1 MPRFPLG
8 VKQFLLAAGAR
19 GAWAG
24 VNMLVHTVVFYLRG
38 DLTESQKTE
47 FRQEGLESLR
57 PIKSVQALYV
67 GTPAAIPPRPVV
79 DASYTFAISVLF
91 TDVAGH
97 NAYQVDPLH
106 LAFVNRFK
114 SYWTKV
120 QIYDAE

>member
-1 MPRFPLG
+1 
-8 VKQFLLAAGAR
+8 
-19 GAWAG
+19 
-24 VNMLVHTVVFYLRG
+24 MLVHTVIFYLRG

-47 FRQEGLESLR
+47 FRHEGLESLR
-57 PIKSVQALYV
+57 PLKSVRELHI

-79 DASYTFAISVLF
+79 DASYTFAITALF
-91 TDVAGH
+91 ADVAGH

-106 LAFVNRFK
+106 VAFVNRFK

>member
-1 MPRFPLG
+1 
-8 VKQFLLAAGAR
+8 
-19 GAWAG
+19 
-24 VNMLVHTVVFYLRG
+24 MLVHTVVFYLRG

-57 PIKSVQALYV
+57 PIKSVQALYI

-79 DASYTFAISVLF
+79 DLSFTFSITAIF
-91 TDVAGH
+91 DDVAGH
-97 NAYQVDPLH
+97 NEYQVHPTH
-106 LAFVNRFK
+106 KAFVERFK